1 VELRHRPEG
10 ATEPEVALRLDLWSH
25 NKPILL
31 VRHTTTN
38 VGSSRVEDLKLHSF
52 FDFDV
57 GGPMSYKDDTGVYD
71 PESGVIMAYDDN
83 GLSVA
88 MTSRPQPDRWE
99 ISTPL
104 KLKVTPN
111 RRDLKNN
118 LELGPKDIA
127 TGLQWNLGN
136 VEPGAAK
143 SVDIVLVSAVSQDET
158 SSLLESAWSLFARKI
173 R

>member
-1 VELRHRPEG
+1 MPEG
-10 ATEPEVALRLDLWSH
+10 ATEPNVALGLDLWSY

-38 VGSSRVEDLKLHSF
+38 ISSSSVEDLKLHSF

-57 GGPMSYKDDTGVYD
+57 GGPASYKDDIGVYD
-71 PESGVIMAYDDN
+71 PESGVIMAYDKTR
-83 GLSVA
+83 LSVA

-136 VEPGAAK
+136 IKPNESK

-158 SSLLESAWSLFARKI
+158 YSLLENAWGLFTRKI

>member
-1 VELRHRPEG
+1 MRHKTANIG
-10 ATEPEVALRLDLWSH
+10 A
-25 NKPILL
+25 
-31 VRHTTTN
+31 
-38 VGSSRVEDLKLHSF
+38 SRVEDLKLHSF
-52 FDFDV
+52 FDFDI
-57 GGPMSYKDDTGVYD
+57 GGPTSYKDDIGVYD
-71 PESGVIMAYDDN
+71 PERGVIMAYD
-83 GLSVA
+83 GTRLFVA

-136 VEPGAAK
+136 IEPGESK

-158 SSLLESAWSLFARKI
+158 SKLLESAWKLFARKI

>member
-1 VELRHRPEG
+1 M
-10 ATEPEVALRLDLWSH
+10 ALKLDLWSY

-31 VRHTTTN
+31 MRHTTTN
-38 VGSSRVEDLKLHSF
+38 VGSSRIEDLKLHSF

-57 GGPMSYKDDTGVYD
+57 GGPTSYKDDIGVYD
-71 PESGVIMAYDDN
+71 PERGVIMAYDATK
-83 GLSVA
+83 LSVA
-88 MTSRPQPDRWE
+88 MTSRPHPDRWE

-104 KLKVTPN
+104 KLKVTPI

-136 VEPGAAK
+136 IELGESK
-143 SVDIVLVSAVSQDET
+143 SVDIVLVASVSQDET
-158 SSLLESAWSLFARKI
+158 SSLLENAWSLVARKI

>member
-1 VELRHRPEG
+1 MELRHTPEQ
-10 ATEPEVALRLDLWSH
+10 ATEPTIALGLDLWSF

-38 VGSSRVEDLKLHSF
+38 IGSSRVEDLKLHCL

-57 GGPMSYKDDTGVYD
+57 GGPTSYKDDIGVYD
-71 PESGVIMAYDDN
+71 PESGVIMAYDDTR
-83 GLSVA
+83 LSVA

-136 VEPGAAK
+136 IEPGESK

-158 SSLLESAWSLFARKI
+158 SSLLENAWSLFARKI